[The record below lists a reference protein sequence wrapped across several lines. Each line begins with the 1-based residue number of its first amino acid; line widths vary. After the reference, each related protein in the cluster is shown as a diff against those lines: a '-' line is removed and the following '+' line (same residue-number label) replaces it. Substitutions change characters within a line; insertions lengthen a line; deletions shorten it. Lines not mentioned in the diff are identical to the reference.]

1 MNKIRLSRRDFL
13 RISGLA
19 ASAALVS
26 ACVPAAAP
34 TAAPTVVVATVA
46 PTEVPT
52 TAPTETPT
60 AAPTKY
66 SESPVLAE
74 LVKAGKLPP
83 VDERLPKEPRIQPTV
98 ENIGQYSNRLTLLS
112 IGPGQGWD
120 LGYSLMVGMFG
131 ETNDGQ
137 LFANFAK
144 DLKISD
150 DSKTFTIYLREGLK
164 WSDGEPFTT
173 ADVKFWYEDDFLN
186 TDLNPTPPSFGWT
199 PGGNIPKLDIIDDY
213 TFSVTWDVP
222 NRPFRSAL
230 MFWAGM
236 WWNFASGTP
245 AHYMKKYHIKY
256 NPEVETEA
264 KNEGFDYWY
273 QYYGNR
279 KNTMSG
285 KYAPEKPALAPW
297 VAKEYTD
304 TYMLFVRNPYYWGVD
319 SAGNQLPYFDE
330 VMVLSVPDAESYNLK
345 VVAGDADFACVHATL
360 NNLPLYM
367 ENAEKGGYVV
377 YKYKS
382 PRGSDEA
389 YTFSRVP
396 KDEALASIYNDLRWN
411 MAMSYAINRTEVKEV
426 VFLGTG
432 VERQAAPNPEVSYFK
447 KEWEDFCVEFDQDK
461 ANQLLDELGLD
472 KRDGEGYRLR
482 PDGQTLAPLIELT
495 TETDSPTLDVTKLV
509 SDHWKEAGVK
519 VDYKVITREL
529 LQTRALAGEVE
540 IGVWHVDRTNEPRAY
555 IPNVTKLLA
564 DAADDYAFPSTVLW
578 YQWWRSKGEQGVEP
592 PEEWKEY
599 FQKLDDWH
607 ATTSDDD
614 YKRLAEELFDFVILK
629 QLRVIGT
636 VGFTT
641 WPVIVKKDIGNIPAE
656 GYMGDDVGGPRSLN
670 PECWFRKQA

>member
-1 MNKIRLSRRDFL
+1 MSRCYSRRDFL
-13 RISGLA
+13 KY
-19 ASAALVS
+19 SALLGSIAVSS
-26 ACVPAAAP
+26 ACAATPAPAP
-34 TAAPTVVVATVA
+34 
-46 PTEVPT
+46 
-52 TAPTETPT
+52 TPT
-60 AAPTKY
+60 APPATPTPAPTPTATPAAPPTKY
-66 SESPVLAE
+66 NESPMLAE
-74 LVKAGKLPP
+74 LVKQGKLPP
-83 VDERLPKEPRIQPTV
+83 VDERLPKEPRIQVGPEGV
-98 ENIGQYSNRLTLLS
+98 GQYSKRLTLLS
-112 IGPGQGWD
+112 VGPGQGWD
-120 LGYSLMVGMFG
+120 LGYVIMVGMFG

-144 DLKISD
+144 DLKISED
-150 DSKTFTIYLREGLK
+150 AKTYTIYLREGLK

-173 ADVKFWYEDDFLN
+173 EDVRFWYEDDFLN
-186 TDLNPTPPSFGWT
+186 TDINPTPPSFGWT
-199 PGGNIPKLDIIDDY
+199 PGGHIPKVEIIDDY
-213 TFSVTWDVP
+213 TFSVIWDVP
-222 NRPFRSAL
+222 NPAFRNAL

-245 AHYMKKYHIKY
+245 AHYMKKYHKKY
-256 NPEVETEA
+256 NPAVEDEA
-264 KNEGFDYWY
+264 KAEGFDYWY
-273 QYYGNR
+273 QYYGAR
-279 KNTMSG
+279 KNPMSG
-285 KYAPEKPALAPW
+285 KYCTEKPALAPW

-319 SAGNQLPYFDE
+319 PAGNQLPYFDE
-330 VMVLSVPDAESYNLK
+330 VMVLSVPDVEAYNLK
-345 VVAGDADFACVHATL
+345 IIAGEADYASVATTL

-377 YKYKS
+377 HKYKS

-389 YTFSRVP
+389 YTFTRLS
-396 KDEALASIYNDLRWN
+396 KDEVLAKLYYDLRWN
-411 MAMSYAINRTEVKEV
+411 MAMSYAINRDEVREV

-432 VERQAAPNPEVSYFK
+432 VPRQAAPNPECSYFK
-447 KEWEDFCVEFDQDK
+447 KEWEDFCAEFDQDK

-472 KRDGEGYRLR
+472 KRDADGFRLR
-482 PDGQTLAPLIELT
+482 PDGSTLTPLIELT

-509 SDHWKEAGVK
+509 ADHWKEVGVK

-540 IGVWHVDRTNEPRAY
+540 VGVWHVDRTNEARAF

-578 YQWWRSKGEQGVEP
+578 YQWWRTKGEQGVEP
-592 PEEWKEY
+592 PEEWKAY

-607 ATTSDDD
+607 ATTNEED
-614 YKRLAEELFDFVILK
+614 YRRLAQEIFDFVILK

-641 WPVIVKKDIGNIPAE
+641 WPVVVKKDIGNVPAE